1 MKKILFS
8 ALVAAVL
15 GAFANDCTPADPVV
29 VDPTLVYR
37 LKMTVKTT
45 KGLIGTTTTDSS
57 TVCTPGDITTTATV
71 IRLPDTTKFDGYIY
85 DCTATCSTIA
95 DGSAVVWD
103 SKRKAQLNDAAMEK
117 TLIHVIG
124 SKQTQAE
131 WAFKLTGT
139 ATYNFGDAAYDL
151 TYAGFGKFSK
161 GYYKSFSGNFAGTV
175 DAVTYTKGFKPTTA
189 DDCVPAGYWLCDALT
204 ELVTEEPAVAYG
216 CWSAKYS
223 KSASKKFSKNGY
235 LKVPSYV
242 TIPEA

>member
-1 MKKILFS
+1 MA
-8 ALVAAVL
+8 ALVAGTM
-15 GAFANDCTPADPVV
+15 GAFANDCTPTPAPT
-29 VDPTLVYR
+29 PTLVY
-37 LKMTVKTT
+37 KFK
-45 KGLIGTTTTDSS
+45 S
-57 TVCTPGDITTTATV
+57 TVYTPKGVGKVTPATPGSVCNPDATGTAASSNV
-71 IRLPDTTKFDGYIY
+71 VRAKDKTKFAGWIY
-85 DCTATCSTIA
+85 DCEATCDTVA
-95 DGSAVVWD
+95 NGSIVVWD

-117 TLIHVIG
+117 TFIHVIG

-161 GYYKSFSGNFAGTV
+161 GFYKSFSGNFAGTV

-242 TIPEA
+242 TVAAAE